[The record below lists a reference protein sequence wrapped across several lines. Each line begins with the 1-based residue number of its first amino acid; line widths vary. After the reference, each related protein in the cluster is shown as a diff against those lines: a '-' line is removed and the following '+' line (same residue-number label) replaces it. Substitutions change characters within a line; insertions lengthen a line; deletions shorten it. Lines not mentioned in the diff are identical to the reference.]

1 MILYLQVHKH
11 LDVRWDDTDNERLS
25 FYNDARFIDNLMLV
39 IQKEI
44 KTADAATFDQLIQEH
59 TQSVIQK
66 YGDNQQ

>member
-1 MILYLQVHKH
+1 
-11 LDVRWDDTDNERLS
+11 
-25 FYNDARFIDNLMLV
+25 MLV